1 MQTLRWTCGLGLA
14 LGFLLCGC
22 NGGSNSNPPQLPPSG
37 FSYATPTATYTVG
50 TAITSDTP
58 TVSGGAVTSYSVSPT
73 LPAGLSL
80 SGSTGVISGTP
91 TKVSAAASYTI
102 TASNTAGSATATIS
116 ITVNPAAPATLSY
129 ATNPATYNVGVAIAA
144 NAPTSA
150 GGAVASYGV
159 VPTLP
164 WGLSLNSASGVI
176 SGTPT
181 VATTQTNY
189 TVTAYNAG
197 GNASATVSITVANG
211 APVNLAYSNAAPTY
225 TAGTPIL
232 VNLPS
237 YSGGEPTQYSV
248 LPTLP
253 AGPAFSTTGLTLNPS
268 SGVISGTPKAA
279 IAATSYTVTASNA
292 FGGATAQLTITI
304 DGDAASPALTYSP
317 STVVYT
323 VGQAITPLSV
333 SSGLTG
339 SYSVAPPLP
348 DGLSLD
354 GGSGTISG
362 TPSGVTATETYT
374 VTASTS
380 AGNAT
385 GYVSITVDDVA
396 PWSQLIPNMDQTIT
410 PLAPA
415 GAQVQQL
422 NPDLADNPAWLATHA
437 ATTSISPD
445 GNTMLVMTTGYNRV
459 FNDSSNSLTSF
470 YGPDSNEYVFVY
482 DISSGA
488 PIKKQVLPMPVTYF
502 GIAWDPTSNGT
513 AAHFYVPSCSA
524 DMVFVYSYNA
534 AARLWYLDLN
544 NTPNLGKPNQT
555 PQSPPA
561 PFWLGH
567 TAGVGLN
574 AVPPVGLVPVNAQV
588 AVYPCA
594 AGIALSNTGQ
604 TMVVTNYYNDS
615 ISVLTGGYGN
625 WAFQNVS
632 TGGTSNIAATA
643 NLDLRPG
650 KSLVSAASGTPG
662 GEYPFWVAIAG
673 SEPNAVAYVSS
684 IRDREIDVVP
694 LSQMMTSTGRNGP
707 YAVSTRIAVKGQP
720 NKMIMNKAQTLLYV
734 AEDQSDTVDVIDI
747 NPDPTHYQTVNT
759 VIETIPV
766 IAPAGLF
773 PSSFYSSNPD
783 SANANP
789 IYAGSNTNSLTL
801 SNDETELYVTNG
813 NFNDVAV
820 IQLTGTNSGDSVAG
834 LIPTGWYPN
843 SVSVGRTGWMYV
855 ANAKSPTGPNPDWC
869 YGYGPTSFQPNCFPM
884 NQYNP
889 QRTKAGLQS
898 FPIPSAGQLP
908 ELTAQ
913 VATNNRFSST
923 ESNSDAQIMAA
934 VSSGVK
940 HVIYILKEN
949 RTYDQVLGDLTDAN
963 GMPIGEQDP
972 SLVQW
977 GQSITPNE
985 HSLARTFVTL
995 DHFYAT
1001 SEVSYDG
1008 WLWSTSAQSPDVVEH
1023 QFPVVY
1029 GFRALSLD
1037 SEGLNRSV
1045 NTALPTLA
1053 ERIAAD
1059 PLTPND
1065 PDILPGQT
1073 AVSSPDGPN
1082 NEINTGY
1089 IWNAV
1094 LRAGL
1099 TVRNYG
1105 FFIDT
1110 TCYNQPGCLIPE
1122 VHYPASSNTV
1132 VATSSNAVLA
1142 PFTDPYYRG
1151 FDNNYPDYY
1160 RYKEWEREFDANYAS
1175 GGLPALSLVRL
1186 MHDHTGSFGTALD
1199 MVNTPELMQ
1208 ADNDYAVGL
1217 IVQKIANSIYAQN
1230 TLIFVVEDDAQDG
1243 ADHVDSHRT
1252 IAFVAGAYVK
1262 QGAVI
1267 STHYNTVDFIRTMEE
1282 VLGLKQYLNLN
1293 DALGHPMTDIF
1304 TTTPQ
1309 PWQFTATPSAY
1320 LYATEL
1326 PLPNAPVGM
1335 VVPKSTHNSAYWARV
1350 TRGLDFSD
1358 SDRVDPLVYNRILW
1372 KGMMHNRPLP
1382 LSLRK
1387 GHSDDDDDRSAK
1399 PGNHPASY
1407 HPTQSSDAR
1416 QASKPEKE

>member
-1 MQTLRWTCGLGLA
+1 MRSMRWTYV
-14 LGFLLCGC
+14 LLLVFSFSMYGC
-22 NGGSNSNPPQLPPSG
+22 SGGSSSNPTPLPPSG
-37 FSYATPTATYTVG
+37 LSYAAPAATYTVG
-50 TAITSDTP
+50 TAITANTP
-58 TVSGGAVTSYSVSPT
+58 TVCGGAAASYSANPA
-73 LPAGLSL
+73 LPPGLGLS
-80 SGSTGVISGTP
+80 SSTGDISGTP
-91 TKVSAAASYTI
+91 TKVSAAANYTI
-102 TASNTAGSATATIS
+102 KASNTAGSATATVS
-116 ITVNPAAPATLSY
+116 IAVNPVAPVALAY
-129 ATNPATYNVGVAIAA
+129 ATNPASYNVGVAIAA

-150 GGAVASYGV
+150 GGAVASYSV

-164 WGLSLNSASGVI
+164 WGLSLDSTSGVI
-176 SGTPT
+176 SGAPT
-181 VATTQTNY
+181 VATPQTKY

-197 GNASATVSITVANG
+197 GSASATLSITVANG
-211 APVNLAYSNAAPTY
+211 APANLAYSVPAPTY
-225 TAGTPIL
+225 TLATTIP
-232 VNLPS
+232 VNLPTCT
-237 YSGGEPTQYSV
+237 GGEPTQYSV
-248 LPTLP
+248 LPTLSSSSP
-253 AGPAFSTTGLTLNPS
+253 FSSTGLSFSTS
-268 SGVISGTPKAA
+268 SGAISGTPKAA
-279 IAATSYTVTASNA
+279 MAATSYTVTASNA
-292 FGGATAQLTITI
+292 FGATATTLTITI
-304 DGDAASPALTYSP
+304 DAAASSPALTYLP

-323 VGQAITPLSV
+323 AGQAITPLGLSSGVTGGYSV
-333 SSGLTG
+333 S
-339 SYSVAPPLP
+339 PPLP
-348 DGLSLD
+348 SGLSLD
-354 GGSGTISG
+354 SASGTISG
-362 TPSGVTATETYT
+362 TPSDVTATETYT

-380 AGNAT
+380 AGNVT
-385 GYVSITVDDVA
+385 GTVSITVDDVA
-396 PWSQLIPNMDQTIT
+396 PWSQSIPNMDQTIT

-415 GAQVQQL
+415 SSQLQQL

-437 ATTSISPD
+437 ATTAISPD

-459 FNDSSNSLTSF
+459 FSESSNTLTSF
-470 YGPDSNEYVFVY
+470 QTTDSNEYVFVY
-482 DISSGA
+482 DISGGA
-488 PIKKQVLPMPVTYF
+488 PIKKQVLSVPVTYF

-513 AAHFYVPSCSA
+513 AAHFYVPTCSA
-524 DMVFVYSYNA
+524 DYVFVYSYNTSA
-534 AARLWYLDLN
+534 KLWLLDTN
-544 NTPNLGKPNQT
+544 NTPNLGKPGQT
-555 PQSPPA
+555 PPSPAA
-561 PFWLGH
+561 PIWLGH
-567 TAGVGLN
+567 TLGIGLDV
-574 AVPPVGLVPVNAQV
+574 VPPVNAVPVNAQV

-615 ISVLTGGYGN
+615 ISILTGGYGA
-625 WAFQNVS
+625 WS
-632 TGGTSNIAATA
+632 YLGGSATTA
-643 NLDLRPG
+643 NIDLRPG
-650 KSLVSAASGTPG
+650 KSLVTAASGMPG
-662 GEYPFWVAIAG
+662 GEYPFWVQVAG

-694 LSQMMTSTGRNGP
+694 LHGSPIGVT
-707 YAVSTRIAVKGQP
+707 TRIAVKGQP

-734 AEDQSDTVDVIDI
+734 AEDQSDTIDVIDI
-747 NPDPTHYQTVNT
+747 NPSPTHFETVNT

-773 PSSFYSSNPD
+773 PSSFYSSNSD
-783 SANANP
+783 TANANP

-801 SNDETELYVTNG
+801 SNDETQLYVTNG
-813 NFNDVAV
+813 NLNNVAV
-820 IQLTGTNSGDSVAG
+820 VQLTGANSGDNVVG

-843 SVSVGRTGWMYV
+843 SVSVSRTGWMYV

-869 YGYGPTSFQPNCFPM
+869 YGYGPTSFQPNCCPA

-898 FPIPSAGQLP
+898 FPIPSAAQLP
-908 ELTAQ
+908 QLTAQ

-934 VSSGVK
+934 VSKGVK

-949 RTYDQVLGDLTDAN
+949 RTYDQVLGDLVDKN
-963 GMPIGEQDP
+963 GMPIGDQDTN
-972 SLVQW
+972 LVQW
-977 GQSITPNE
+977 GQAITPNQ

-995 DHFYAT
+995 DHFYAS

-1053 ERIAAD
+1053 DRIAAD

-1065 PDILPGQT
+1065 PDVLPGQT
-1073 AVSSPDGPN
+1073 AVSAPDGPN

-1110 TCYNQPGCLIPE
+1110 TCYNQPGCFIPE
-1122 VHYPASSNTV
+1122 VHYPASSYTV
-1132 VATSSNAVLA
+1132 VATPTNAALA
-1142 PFTDPYYRG
+1142 PYTDLYFRG

-1175 GGLPALSLVRL
+1175 GGLPTLSLVRL
-1186 MHDHTGSFGTALD
+1186 MHDHTGSFGTAMD

-1217 IVQKIANSIYAQN
+1217 LVQKIANSIYAQN

-1309 PWQFTATPSAY
+1309 PWQFTAAPSAY
-1320 LYATEL
+1320 LYASQL
-1326 PLPNAPVGM
+1326 PLPGAPVGM
-1335 VVPKSTHNSAYWARV
+1335 KVPKSTHNSVYWARV

-1358 SDRVDPLVYNRILW
+1358 SDRVDSLVFNRILW
-1372 KGMMHNRPLP
+1372 KGTMHKPLP

-1387 GHSDDDDDRSAK
+1387 AHSDDDDDDRPRKS
-1399 PGNHPASY
+1399 PQPAS
-1407 HPTQSSDAR
+1407 
-1416 QASKPEKE
+1416 